1 MVAATKT
8 AIERKTER
16 RPKTRPRSSSWPD
29 LTNIKVVA
37 VTRLSGTWGT
47 CGQVE
52 GHLGNWYTGC
62 PKKTT
67 FLKLKMIQNYR
78 RVVFFGTPSYNNSVK
93 DLEVDVGCC
102 YAVAKPGKCL
112 RKYWWL

>member
-37 VTRLSGTWGT
+37 VTRLSGTWII
-47 CGQVE
+47 
-52 GHLGNWYTGC
+52 LG
-62 PKKTT
+62 
-67 FLKLKMIQNYR
+67 
-78 RVVFFGTPSYNNSVK
+78 YNHSVK
-93 DLEVDVGCC
+93 DFDLDGGCC
-102 YAVAKPGKCL
+102 YAVAKSGKCC
-112 RKYWWL
+112 RTY

>member
-37 VTRLSGTWGT
+37 VTRLSGTWII
-47 CGQVE
+47 
-52 GHLGNWYTGC
+52 LG
-62 PKKTT
+62 
-67 FLKLKMIQNYR
+67 
-78 RVVFFGTPSYNNSVK
+78 YNHSVK
-93 DLEVDVGCC
+93 DLDVDGGCC
-102 YAVAKPGKCL
+102 YAVANIGGCNDDHHYADNDEAHSK
-112 RKYWWL
+112 